1 MLLNHHWRI
10 TIALLILLLLA
21 ACRNGQPPAGSS
33 PTPLAGTP
41 FTAIES
47 TAVQETITA
56 PTPTPIPPTPTVAI
70 PVVAYVNGE
79 PIYLPELDAAVAGRE
94 QGYYGVLDPA
104 LTDEQARALILD
116 RLVEEKLIAQAAA
129 AAGVSVTGEMIAAE
143 MAELRRL
150 ADESGNEG
158 GYNAWLQLNGWTEED
173 LRAVVAQQLLLDQ
186 MVALVTADVPT
197 AVPQAHARYLQ
208 VDDLVLAQ
216 TLVTELTAGADFATL
231 ARTHSLDRATGEDG
245 GDLGYFPAGTLFVP
259 EIEAAAFAL
268 QPGEFSPII
277 TVTDS
282 ASGRTTH
289 YLVQL
294 IALDPARPLTA
305 DARARLLQERFEAWV
320 AELWAEAE
328 IVLQLDAGS

>member
-1 MLLNHHWRI
+1 MLNHYRQ
-10 TIALLILLLLA
+10 AAYALLLLFLLT

-41 FTAIES
+41 FAAIES
-47 TAVQETITA
+47 TAVQATIAA
-56 PTPTPIPPTPTVAI
+56 PTPTPIPPTPTIAI
-70 PVVAYVNGE
+70 PVVAFVNGE

-94 QGYYGVLDPA
+94 QGFYGVLDPA

-129 AAGVSVTGEMIAAE
+129 ARGISVTDEMIAAE

-150 ADESGNEG
+150 ADESGAAGE
-158 GYNAWLQLNGWTEED
+158 YTSWLQANGWTEED
-173 LRAVVAQQLLLDQ
+173 LAKIVAQQLLLDQ
-186 MVALVTADVPT
+186 MVALVTADVPAT
-197 AVPQAHARYLQ
+197 APQAHARYLQ

-259 EIEAAAFAL
+259 EVEAAAFAL

-277 TVTDS
+277 SVTDP

-289 YLVQL
+289 YIVQL

-320 AELWAEAE
+320 VELRANAE
-328 IVLQLDAGS
+328 IVLQLDQGG

>member
-1 MLLNHHWRI
+1 MLLNHWRI
-10 TIALLILLLLA
+10 ALALLILLLLP

-41 FTAIES
+41 FAEIEG
-47 TAVQETITA
+47 TAVQATITA
-56 PTPTPIPPTPTVAI
+56 PTPTPIPPTPTIAI

-94 QGYYGVLDPA
+94 QGFYGALDPA
-104 LTDEQARALILD
+104 LSDEQARALILD

-129 AAGVSVTGEMIAAE
+129 ARGVSVTDEMIAAE

-150 ADESGNEG
+150 ADESGVEG
-158 GYNAWLQLNGWTEED
+158 GYAAWLQANGWTEED
-173 LRAVVAQQLLLDQ
+173 LAAVVAQQLLLDQ
-186 MVALVTADVPT
+186 MVALITADVPET
-197 AVPQAHARYLQ
+197 APQAHARYLQ
-208 VDDLVLAQ
+208 VDDLVLAE

-277 TVTDS
+277 IVTDPT
-282 ASGRTTH
+282 SGRTT
-289 YLVQL
+289 YYIVQL

-320 AELWAEAE
+320 AELWANAD
-328 IVLQLDAGS
+328 IVLQLDQGG